1 MFCTDDW
8 DILFPDAHLQAISS
22 RSSDH
27 SPLILQGDASTPRK
41 PSFKFEEFWL
51 RLPGFAAT
59 VALVWNKHVAITG
72 AIRRVHIKLSR
83 TAKALKK
90 WQRERVGI
98 LHQLINLAKEVIFQL
113 DVAEENKTLSIEERE
128 LRRRLKSN
136 YLGLLSLQKV
146 KLSQRALMSQRTS
159 WETPRGRYDE
169 HNSKFCLSY
178 ETKV

>member
-1 MFCTDDW
+1 
-8 DILFPDAHLQAISS
+8 
-22 RSSDH
+22 
-27 SPLILQGDASTPRK
+27 
-41 PSFKFEEFWL
+41 
-51 RLPGFAAT
+51 
-59 VALVWNKHVAITG
+59 
-72 AIRRVHIKLSR
+72 
-83 TAKALKK
+83 
-90 WQRERVGI
+90 VGI

-169 HNSKFCLSY
+169 HNSKFSLSY